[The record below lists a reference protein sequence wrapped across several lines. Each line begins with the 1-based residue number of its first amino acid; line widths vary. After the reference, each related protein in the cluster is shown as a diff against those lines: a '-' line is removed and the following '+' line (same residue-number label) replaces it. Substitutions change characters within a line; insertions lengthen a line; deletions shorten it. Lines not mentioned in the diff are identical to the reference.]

1 MLKATNTKYKVIRFQ
16 KKISNSRWTAL
27 CTSTIAMGIWAL
39 AWLSNRQMSVAESS
53 VGIAVAAIL
62 MGQLNNAHALI
73 RIYSRM
79 IMCSFL
85 VMATVATFLFSNTT
99 FALTALLSVV
109 FYTFIFRCYQD
120 KESPGWTFYAYLAV
134 GIVSVFW
141 IQVLFFLPILWIA
154 NGNNLMAMSL
164 RNIIASLLGIIAPYW
179 FLFAWYALTGDF
191 GVFLR
196 HFADIAEFHQPM
208 DLASL
213 NAHQLVALGFVLVIA
228 ITGFIHYGNTS
239 HRDNIR
245 TRMFYEMFI
254 TVDVTAIVFLIL
266 QPQHYAPLYGI
277 MAVNTAPL
285 IGHFIAL
292 TDTRWTNRYTIALIF
307 VAAVITGFNL
317 LMP

>member
-1 MLKATNTKYKVIRFQ
+1 MLKATNPKYKVKRFQ
-16 KKISNSRWTAL
+16 RRIANSRWTAL
-27 CTSTIAMGIWAL
+27 CTSIIAIGIWAL
-39 AWLSNRQMSVAESS
+39 AWLSNRQPDVVESS
-53 VGIAVAAIL
+53 VGIAVAAVL

-85 VMATVATFLFSNTT
+85 VMATAATFLFADTT
-99 FALTALLSVV
+99 FALTALFSTI

-134 GIVSVFW
+134 GIISVFW
-141 IQVLFFLPILWIA
+141 IQVLFFLPILWIV
-154 NGNNLMAMSL
+154 NGNNLMAMSM
-164 RNIIASLLGIIAPYW
+164 RNIAASLLGLVAPYW
-179 FLFAWYALTGDF
+179 FLFAWYAFTGDF
-191 GVFLR
+191 NAFLH
-196 HFADIAEFHQPM
+196 HFADIAVFQRPM

-213 NAHQLVALGFVLVIA
+213 DAHQLIALGFVLIIA

-239 HRDNIR
+239 HRDSIR
-245 TRMFYEMFI
+245 TRMFYEVFI

-307 VAAVITGFNL
+307 VAAIITGFNL